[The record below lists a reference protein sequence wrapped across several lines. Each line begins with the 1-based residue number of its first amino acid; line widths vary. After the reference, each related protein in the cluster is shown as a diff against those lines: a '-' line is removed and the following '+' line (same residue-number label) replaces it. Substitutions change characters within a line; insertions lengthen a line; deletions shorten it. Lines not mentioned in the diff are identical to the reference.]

1 MMMEGTPKTPASA
14 HSCPQSSSMEKKARS
29 KMSAPAHRGTNKT
42 VPTELPGEARHP
54 LAISPALAPLC
65 PVQGARV
72 CTSQQAHQLLRHSN
86 EGETPQASVLKAN
99 GLESMRPQ
107 DYKKQRTLCDP
118 MDCSLPGSSVHGIV
132 QARTLEWVAFPS
144 PGDLPDPGIEPESSA
159 LAGAFFTADPPGKP
173 ETETYIF

>member
-1 MMMEGTPKTPASA
+1 M
-14 HSCPQSSSMEKKARS
+14 
-29 KMSAPAHRGTNKT
+29 
-42 VPTELPGEARHP
+42 PTELPGEAGHP

-65 PVQGARV
+65 PVGGARV

-107 DYKKQRTLCDP
+107 DYSKQRTLCDP
-118 MDCSLPGSSVHGIV
+118 MDCSSSVHGIV

-144 PGDLPDPGIEPESSA
+144 PGDLPDQGSNPRLLHWQVCSLPLIHQGSLKQRDIH
-159 LAGAFFTADPPGKP
+159 
-173 ETETYIF
+173 IF

>member
-1 MMMEGTPKTPASA
+1 
-14 HSCPQSSSMEKKARS
+14 
-29 KMSAPAHRGTNKT
+29 MSAPAHRGTNKT